1 MKRMVTL
8 FMLILGVGLA
18 GCAALLEG
26 QDYRVEQRQ
35 GVTVY
40 LARSETVAQNLCAQR
55 GASAPLLTAQAM
67 QQGRLFAPTSCAS
80 LPPHP
85 RPWIVV
91 EEGDQIALA
100 HELGHALRGE
110 RHYGDGG
117 PDR

>member
-1 MKRMVTL
+1 MTTRCA
-8 FMLILGVGLA
+8 LILALA
-18 GCAALLEG
+18 TLTGCAALTDG
-26 QDYRVEQRQ
+26 VDYRVEQRH
-35 GVTVY
+35 GVMIY
-40 LARSETVAQNLCAQR
+40 IARSEAVAANLCAQR